1 MIVTCICGSPKGA
14 KSVTMQYANYLQ
26 LKYPEHSFN
35 FIHAAQHIERFE
47 KNTEYFEKSLE
58 KVRQADLVLWV
69 FPLYILNV
77 HGGLK
82 RFIELIFERQK
93 ESLFEGK
100 YAAAINGFQSLFHR
114 ISLHWCSHITTATF

>member
-35 FIHAAQHIERFE
+35 FIHAAQYIERFE
-47 KNTEYFEKSLE
+47 RNTEYFEKALE
-58 KVRQADLVLWV
+58 KIKQAELVLWV

-77 HGGLK
+77 HSGLK
-82 RFIELIFERQK
+82 RFIELVFERHR
-93 ESLFEGK
+93 ESHKSLALDLYDSFLLTYE
-100 YAAAINGFQSLFHR
+100 INIIFS
-114 ISLHWCSHITTATF
+114 TK